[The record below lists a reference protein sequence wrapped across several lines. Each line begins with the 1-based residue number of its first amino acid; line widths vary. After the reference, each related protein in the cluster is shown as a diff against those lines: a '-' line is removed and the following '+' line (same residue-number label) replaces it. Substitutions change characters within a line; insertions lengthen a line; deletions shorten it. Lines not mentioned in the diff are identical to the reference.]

1 MADLLRHDNDV
12 EMKQL
17 ANLFLLC
24 VVCVVNLTEKQ
35 KDDKTFMNIN
45 VLKTCIKCRCLC
57 MYVCVCVCVYVLY
70 HRKTYFLNYKKI
82 IDQVMKI
89 NNRKCF
95 HNS

>member
-57 MYVCVCVCVYVLY
+57 VYVCVCECLCALPPQNIFF
-70 HRKTYFLNYKKI
+70 KL
-82 IDQVMKI
+82 
-89 NNRKCF
+89 
-95 HNS
+95 